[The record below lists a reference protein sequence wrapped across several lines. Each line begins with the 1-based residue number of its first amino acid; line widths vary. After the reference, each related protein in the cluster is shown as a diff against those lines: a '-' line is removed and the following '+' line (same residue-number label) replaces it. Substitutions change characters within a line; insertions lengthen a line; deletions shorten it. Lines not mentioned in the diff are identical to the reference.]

1 MIENLSDLITSQ
13 RNKSFPFP
21 RRRRKIDSITD
32 SPSSSSI
39 EEAKAK
45 VEEIIRNGK
54 KKREEDQ

>member
-1 MIENLSDLITSQ
+1 MIENLSELITSQ

-21 RRRRKIDSITD
+21 RRRRKIDNITN

-54 KKREEDQ
+54 KKREED